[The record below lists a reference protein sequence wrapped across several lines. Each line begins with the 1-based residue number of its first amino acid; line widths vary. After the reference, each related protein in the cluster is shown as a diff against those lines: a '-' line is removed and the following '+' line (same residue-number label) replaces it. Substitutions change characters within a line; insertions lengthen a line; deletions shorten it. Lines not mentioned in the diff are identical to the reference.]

1 MSTPV
6 AQTLLTKCP
15 RCFSLL
21 DPDHHLWS
29 LAPTGGS
36 PRYLDEVGSAFLGAN
51 ADIGPMFRWDRPPG
65 YNGAP
70 PPNVAAHALRGPV
83 LEICPVCHFT
93 LPDRW
98 REGQAYCIA
107 MAGARATGK
116 SLYIAVLVRQLQL
129 LCEHLGFA
137 MAPANRSTAMA
148 YSTHYETP
156 LFVQRG
162 LIPPTPTMMT
172 QTSTQREPLIF
183 SLGNWHG
190 VQRYLVLRDV
200 AGEDMESGNLHAAPF
215 RFFTNAEAV
224 FFMFDPLRVQ
234 SIRDQ
239 LQDLLPP
246 QMVSGGDPRDVL
258 NNVMMAIGPGEPRLA
273 VILSK
278 FDALR
283 ALRDVDGS
291 EWSMI
296 MSNAGAAYLRDPSD
310 SVLYDDND
318 GQLLHEEVRSLL
330 TRLNA
335 GSIIAAVENPSTPR
349 RLKHRFFVVS
359 ALGQPPSGQRLH
371 ARGIAPFR
379 CVDPVRW
386 VTSSFGVL

>member
-1 MSTPV
+1 
-6 AQTLLTKCP
+6 
-15 RCFSLL
+15 
-21 DPDHHLWS
+21 
-29 LAPTGGS
+29 
-36 PRYLDEVGSAFLGAN
+36 
-51 ADIGPMFRWDRPPG
+51 
-65 YNGAP
+65 
-70 PPNVAAHALRGPV
+70 
-83 LEICPVCHFT
+83 
-93 LPDRW
+93 
-98 REGQAYCIA
+98 

-116 SLYIAVLVRQLQL
+116 SLYIGVLVRQLQL

-137 MAPANRSTAMA
+137 MAPATRSTAVA
-148 YSTHYETP
+148 YATHYETP

-183 SLGNWHG
+183 SLGTWHG
-190 VQRYLVLRDV
+190 IQRYLVLRDV
-200 AGEDMESGNLHAAPF
+200 AGEDMESGNLHSPPF
-215 RFFTNAEAV
+215 RFFSNAEAV

-246 QMVSGGDPRDVL
+246 QMVSGGDPRGVL
-258 NNVMMAIGPGEPRLA
+258 NNVMMAIGSGEPRLA

-291 EWSMI
+291 EWSMV

-335 GSIIAAVENPSTPR
+335 GSIIAGVENPSTPR
-349 RLKHRFFVVS
+349 RLRHRFFVVS

>member
-1 MSTPV
+1 
-6 AQTLLTKCP
+6 
-15 RCFSLL
+15 
-21 DPDHHLWS
+21 
-29 LAPTGGS
+29 
-36 PRYLDEVGSAFLGAN
+36 
-51 ADIGPMFRWDRPPG
+51 
-65 YNGAP
+65 
-70 PPNVAAHALRGPV
+70 
-83 LEICPVCHFT
+83 
-93 LPDRW
+93 
-98 REGQAYCIA
+98 

-137 MAPANRSTAMA
+137 MAPATRSTALA
-148 YSTHYETP
+148 YTTHYETP

-162 LIPPTPTMMT
+162 LIPPTPTIMT

-183 SLGNWHG
+183 SLGTWHG

-200 AGEDMESGNLHAAPF
+200 AGEDMESGNLHSPPF
-215 RFFTNAEAV
+215 RFFSNAEAV

-246 QMVSGGDPRDVL
+246 QMVSGGDPRGVL
-258 NNVMMAIGPGEPRLA
+258 NNVMMAIGSGEPRLA

-291 EWSMI
+291 EWSMV

-335 GSIIAAVENPSTPR
+335 GSIIAGVENPSTPR
-349 RLKHRFFVVS
+349 RLRHRFFVVS

>member
-1 MSTPV
+1 MMPGPGPGV
-6 AQTLLTKCP
+6 GLTKCP

-21 DPDHHLWS
+21 DGSVYTWA
-29 LAPTGGS
+29 LAPPTTLYRD
-36 PRYLDEVGSAFLGAN
+36 PVASAYLGAP
-51 ADIGPMFRWDRPPG
+51 AEIGALLQWNRPAG
-65 YNGAP
+65 YHGP
-70 PPNVAAHALRGPV
+70 PPPPQSINPNVNAAV
-83 LEICPVCHFT
+83 VEVCPVCHFT
-93 LPDRW
+93 LPPHW
-98 REGQAYCIA
+98 RDGQAFCIA

-116 SLYIAVLVRQLQL
+116 SLYIGVLVKQLQL
-129 LCEHLGFA
+129 LCERLGHA
-137 MAPANRSTAMA
+137 MEPATRATASA
-148 YSTHYETP
+148 YATNYETP

-162 LIPPTPTMMT
+162 LMPPTPTVAT
-172 QTSTQREPLIF
+172 QNSAQREPLIF
-183 SLGNWHG
+183 SLGAWHG
-190 VQRYLVLRDV
+190 VRRYLVLRDV
-200 AGEDMESGNLHAAPF
+200 AGEDMEAGDLTAPPFQFF
-215 RFFTNAEAV
+215 RNADGV

-234 SIRDQ
+234 SVRDQ

-246 QMVSGGDPRDVL
+246 QMVSGGDPRGVL
-258 NNVMMAIGPGEPRLA
+258 NNVLMAIGPSQPRLA

-283 ALRDVDGS
+283 VLRNVEGS

-296 MSNAGAAYLRDPSD
+296 MSNTGSSYLRDTSD
-310 SVLYDDND
+310 SPQYDEFD

-335 GSIIAAVENPSTPR
+335 GSLVAAVENPSTQN
-349 RLKHRFFVVS
+349 RLVHRFFVVS

>member
-1 MSTPV
+1 
-6 AQTLLTKCP
+6 
-15 RCFSLL
+15 
-21 DPDHHLWS
+21 
-29 LAPTGGS
+29 
-36 PRYLDEVGSAFLGAN
+36 
-51 ADIGPMFRWDRPPG
+51 
-65 YNGAP
+65 
-70 PPNVAAHALRGPV
+70 
-83 LEICPVCHFT
+83 
-93 LPDRW
+93 
-98 REGQAYCIA
+98 
-107 MAGARATGK
+107 
-116 SLYIAVLVRQLQL
+116 
-129 LCEHLGFA
+129 
-137 MAPANRSTAMA
+137 
-148 YSTHYETP
+148 
-156 LFVQRG
+156 
-162 LIPPTPTMMT
+162 MMT

-190 VQRYLVLRDV
+190 MQRYLVLRDV

-246 QMVSGGDPRDVL
+246 QMVSGGDPRGVL
-258 NNVMMAIGPGEPRLA
+258 NNVMMAIGAGEPRLA

-335 GSIIAAVENPSTPR
+335 GSIIAAVENPPTPR
-349 RLKHRFFVVS
+349 RLKNRFFVVS